1 MTAPARQRERAAAE
15 PPQPSAGRPRP
26 HEPQCPGLLPGR
38 LDARV
43 DVPLEVPLDIRLV
56 EHAVGLLAA
65 VLDRPIERMLGEPL
79 DPQHVDPSPAGHVGR
94 PAAGFVSLPRP
105 AAYSPL
111 VIVGPAS
118 AGKSRIVGDLFIR
131 RCRRAEAGSVAA
143 PCLWDGRSLGRDL
156 TAALSSDTLH
166 RLHARF
172 DGAGLLIIDG
182 IEQISAWD
190 AQRCLALLLD
200 VAAAA
205 GTAVVVT
212 LRMHPIACPGLEP
225 SLASRLS
232 GGLVVSLPAPA
243 PLPGA
248 GRGPRAEGDPPPP
261 SLRRILG
268 AAARRHGLAVADL
281 TGPSRRRSVAE
292 ARGEAMYIARALT
305 DRSLQA
311 LGGAFGGR
319 DHTTVMHGIRVTVRR
334 RARNPVLAAEID
346 RTIESLRRPVRRRRG
361 SARPRS

>member
-1 MTAPARQRERAAAE
+1 
-15 PPQPSAGRPRP
+15 
-26 HEPQCPGLLPGR
+26 LLGR
-38 LDARV
+38 LDV
-43 DVPLEVPLDIRLV
+43 RLV
-56 EHAVGLLAA
+56 EHAVGLLTAA
-65 VLDRPIERMLGEPL
+65 LDGPAERTPDSPLESPPEPPSDSSA
-79 DPQHVDPSPAGHVGR
+79 DPHGVDPRRVDAGPVGR
-94 PAAGFVSLPRP
+94 TRHAVVAAAFLPRS
-105 AAYSPL
+105 AAYNPL
-111 VIVGPAS
+111 VIVGPPG
-118 AGKSRIVGDLFIR
+118 AGKSRLVGDLFIR
-131 RCRRAEAGSVAA
+131 RCRREEAGSAAA

-172 DGAGLLIIDG
+172 DGAGLVIIDG
-182 IEQISAWD
+182 VEQISAWD
-190 AQRCLALLLD
+190 TQRCLALLLD
-200 VAAAA
+200 VATAA

-243 PLPGA
+243 VVPGA

-268 AAARRHGLAVADL
+268 VAARRHGLAVADL
-281 TGPSRRRSVAE
+281 TGPSRRRSVTE

-305 DRSLQA
+305 GRSLEA
-311 LGGAFGGR
+311 LGGVFGGR
-319 DHTTVMHGIRVTVRR
+319 DHTTVLHGIRVTERR

-361 SARPRS
+361 TARPRS

>member
-1 MTAPARQRERAAAE
+1 MTAPASQRERAAAE
-15 PPQPSAGRPRP
+15 PPQPLA
-26 HEPQCPGLLPGR
+26 GR
-38 LDARV
+38 LDAR
-43 DVPLEVPLDIRLV
+43 LDARLV

-65 VLDRPIERMLGEPL
+65 VLDRPVERTLGEPL
-79 DPQHVDPSPAGHVGR
+79 DPHHIDPSPAGHVGR
-94 PAAGFVSLPRP
+94 VAAGVAGSLPRP
-105 AAYSPL
+105 AAYNPL
-111 VIVGPAS
+111 VIVGPAA
-118 AGKSRIVGDLFIR
+118 AGKSRLVGDLFIR
-131 RCRRAEAGSVAA
+131 RCRRAEAESVAA

-182 IEQISAWD
+182 VEQISAWD

-200 VAAAA
+200 VATAA

-243 PLPGA
+243 PRPGA
-248 GRGPRAEGDPPPP
+248 GRGPRAEGDLPPP
-261 SLRRILG
+261 SLRRILA

-281 TGPSRRRSVAE
+281 TGPSRRRSVTE